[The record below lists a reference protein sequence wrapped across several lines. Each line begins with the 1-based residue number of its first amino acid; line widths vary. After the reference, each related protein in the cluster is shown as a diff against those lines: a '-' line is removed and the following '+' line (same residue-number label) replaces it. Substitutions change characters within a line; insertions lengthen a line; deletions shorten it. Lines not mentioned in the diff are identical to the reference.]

1 MRQEDEY
8 DLGLT
13 TIIDITTDPLY
24 SFVSK
29 SLDPDA
35 VSTDKKFV
43 CYRITIATGSKSF
56 AKHPALSGRVTSFNK
71 PERLLQ
77 ASEAANYT
85 Y

>member
-13 TIIDITTDPLY
+13 TIIDIATDPLY
-24 SFVSK
+24 IFVSK
-29 SLDPDA
+29 ALDPDA

-43 CYRITIATGSKSF
+43 CYRITVATGTKSF
-56 AKHPALSGRVTSFNK
+56 AKHPTLTGRVTNFSNK
-71 PERLLQ
+71 ERLLQ
-77 ASEAANYT
+77 ASAAATYT